1 MQNYFS
7 DEQII
12 NHLCKERLKLAASRD
27 DHQYISRLAG
37 HQRQEEPDHQFY
49 QLLPPRRQW
58 SAYRLAHRPA
68 GMNPDQTA
76 LRNAVRALRHQ
87 EPGQQW
93 VSELNRYIDGI
104 RERVFGSQPFA
115 FSQPMINSELKKK
128 GQHEYRALCR
138 FDPSDNLILCLFARY
153 LRDMFDSQFSS
164 SSFAFRARNS
174 QGQMPTHHQAFTAI
188 YNLKHNRPGQDLYV
202 AECDIRGFFDTVD
215 HNVALSAFQQAAQR
229 VNLHPRA
236 EAIFRAYLDC
246 YSFPVNVLAE
256 AEPRLKQR
264 DPDGEFKWPE
274 DVLLRFHQEPRT
286 QRIGVPQGGAVSS
299 VIANLIL
306 DAADKRVEEERE
318 RLGAEIHY
326 YRFCDD
332 MILISPVKK
341 DCQAAFNTYLQK
353 LDELRLVYHE
363 PKSTFIYGRKH
374 WDHKSKAPYC
384 WSGQKWFNCVPWVQF
399 VGYQVRY
406 DGLVRPRKE
415 SIAKQAAKL
424 VKTTDQIKYGLL
436 RASRAYPIIATK
448 NQALTSIKCKLV
460 AQGVGRIN
468 GGETRGPKPMCWAA
482 GFEAL
487 HNKPF
492 VSTCLRL
499 LDRTR
504 WKQINRFGGADILYG
519 SGRNSRGAHRRTPI
533 GYAFSYHAQFI
544 NNNGWNL
551 IINPWAPVNIKDR
564 LKCRLF
570 QAVNWCW
577 KGWCVSNCKVRGW
590 WAGLVSYIWRP
601 YLSIRGWGGR
611 LKFDLRR
618 FDFGKSLWTRIVKE
632 IRGHGIKRLPACIS
646 LPHL

>member
-1 MQNYFS
+1 
-7 DEQII
+7 
-12 NHLCKERLKLAASRD
+12 
-27 DHQYISRLAG
+27 
-37 HQRQEEPDHQFY
+37 
-49 QLLPPRRQW
+49 
-58 SAYRLAHRPA
+58 
-68 GMNPDQTA
+68 MNPDLLA
-76 LRNAVRALRHQ
+76 LRNAVTALQRQ
-87 EPGQQW
+87 EPGQRW
-93 VSELNRYIDGI
+93 VSELNRYIAAI
-104 RERVFGSQPFA
+104 RERVFGSEPFT
-115 FSQPMINSELKKK
+115 FTPPTINWQRKKEH
-128 GQHEYRALCR
+128 QYRALCI

-174 QGQMPTHHQAFTAI
+174 QGQMLTHHQAFTAI
-188 YNLKHNRPGQDLYV
+188 YNLKHSAPARDLYV

-215 HNVALSAFQQAAQR
+215 HSVALSAFQQAAQR
-229 VNLHPRA
+229 VNLHLRA

-264 DPDGEFKWPE
+264 DPDGEFIWPK
-274 DVLLRFHQEPRT
+274 DALWRFHQEPKT
-286 QRIGVPQGGAVSS
+286 QRIGVPQGGAVSG

-341 DCQAAFNTYLQK
+341 HCQTAFNAYLQK
-353 LDELRLVYHE
+353 LDELRLAYHK
-363 PKSTFIYGRKH
+363 PKRTFIYGRKH

-384 WSGQKWFNCVPWVQF
+384 WSGQKWFGCVPWVQF

-424 VKTTDQIKYGLL
+424 VKTTGQIKYGLL
-436 RASRAYPIIATK
+436 RASLEHPIIATR
-448 NQALTSIKCKLV
+448 NQALTSLKCKLV

-468 GGETRGPKPMCWAA
+468 GGGTSGPKPMCWAA

-492 VSTCLRL
+492 VSTCLRF

-504 WKQINRFGGADILYG
+504 WKQIGRFGGADIQYG
-519 SGRNSRGAHRRTPI
+519 SGRNSRGANRRTPI
-533 GYAFSYHAQFI
+533 GYAFSYHAQFE
-544 NNNGWNL
+544 NNNGRNL
-551 IINPWAPVNIKDR
+551 IINPCAPGNIKDR
-564 LKCRLF
+564 LKCRLY
-570 QAVNWCW
+570 QIVHYCW
-577 KGWCVSNCKVRGW
+577 KG
-590 WAGLVSYIWRP
+590 
-601 YLSIRGWGGR
+601 
-611 LKFDLRR
+611 
-618 FDFGKSLWTRIVKE
+618 
-632 IRGHGIKRLPACIS
+632 
-646 LPHL
+646 